1 MSSEMIAKFLDNWS
15 AGTVFLL
22 LVGVYTVAKKVIE
35 IYKTISSHIEKKTTK
50 KIKSVETIEG
60 IIGDINSLKADL
72 ENMSTEVENYKGMI
86 DNKLEEM
93 VKSSSDGS
101 KEFLEAFNEM
111 KSIIVVL
118 EPKMKFIEEKI
129 SKLESQIGVLITSD
143 VEYIKAYL
151 TDSYKKFV
159 KEKHHIDLISLQ
171 NVESLYNR
179 FLQETGVEDEF
190 LSKLMRELRNLPTTK
205 GEDEDD

>member
-1 MSSEMIAKFLDNWS
+1 
-15 AGTVFLL
+15 
-22 LVGVYTVAKKVIE
+22 
-35 IYKTISSHIEKKTTK
+35 
-50 KIKSVETIEG
+50 
-60 IIGDINSLKADL
+60 
-72 ENMSTEVENYKGMI
+72 MSTEVENYKGII

>member
-1 MSSEMIAKFLDNWS
+1 MIAKFLDNWS

-22 LVGVYTVAKKVIE
+22 LVGVYTVAKKLIE
-35 IYKTISSHIEKKTTK
+35 IYKSISSHIEKKTTK

-72 ENMSTEVENYKGMI
+72 ENMSTEVENYKGII
-86 DNKLEEM
+86 DSKLEEI